1 MTSQEPRQAALERQA
16 AAAKGPYGDAA
27 VEIGDPSRLRFLL
40 TGDADPQLP
49 ARVLALLTVRAELPL
64 QFSFSRRDADD
75 SVELRFEL
83 LANEVAIPELLLD
96 RLLKLLTVRD
106 ARLLPTAWEP

>member
-1 MTSQEPRQAALERQA
+1 MTSQEPRQAALEREA

-27 VEIGDPSRLRFLL
+27 VEAGDPSRLRFLL
-40 TGDADPQLP
+40 TGDTDPQLP

-96 RLLKLLTVRD
+96 RLLKLPTVRD
-106 ARLLPTAWEP
+106 ARLLPATWEA

>member
-1 MTSQEPRQAALERQA
+1 MTSQEPRQAALEREA
-16 AAAKGPYGDAA
+16 AAAKGPYGDAV
-27 VEIGDPSRLRFLL
+27 VEEGDPSRLRFLL
-40 TGDADPQLP
+40 TGDTDPQLP

-96 RLLKLLTVRD
+96 RLLKLPTVRE
-106 ARLLPTAWEP
+106 ARLLPTVWQP